1 MIENIANWVDQ
12 IVRDYIPQAR
22 CCSELDPRIKQ
33 YFRKDF
39 LDNSYFITTNDI
51 PKPDIPFDNINVE
64 SFINMDGD
72 GITYKNLY
80 FIKEHRAND
89 LTIHVHEL
97 VHVAQWKL
105 LGVRGFIEKYINEL
119 ENYEYEHAPLEKMA
133 YAIEDRFAA
142 HNELFNI
149 TMVVKDELKKLYGV

>member
-1 MIENIANWVDQ
+1 M
-12 IVRDYIPQAR
+12 DYIPHAR

-33 YFRKDF
+33 YFSQDF
-39 LDNSYFITTNDI
+39 LENSYFIITNDI
-51 PKPDIPFDNINVE
+51 PKPEIQFENSKVE

-105 LGVRGFIEKYINEL
+105 LGVIRFIEKYISEL
-119 ENYEYEHAPLEKMA
+119 ENYGYEHAALEKKA
-133 YAIEDRFAA
+133 YAIENRFTA
-142 HNELFNI
+142 HNELFDI
-149 TMVVKDELKKLYGV
+149 TTVVKDELKKLYGV

>member
-33 YFRKDF
+33 YFRQDF
-39 LDNSYFITTNDI
+39 LENSYFIITNDI
-51 PKPDIPFDNINVE
+51 PKPDIKFENSNVE

-80 FIKEHRAND
+80 FIKEHRAFD
-89 LTIHVHEL
+89 PTIHVHEL

-119 ENYEYEHAPLEKMA
+119 ENYEYERAPLEKMA

-142 HNELFNI
+142 HNELFDI

>member
-22 CCSELDPRIKQ
+22 CCSKLDLRIKQ
-33 YFRKDF
+33 YFRQDF
-39 LDNSYFITTNDI
+39 LENSYFIITNDI
-51 PKPDIPFDNINVE
+51 PKPDIKFENSNVE
-64 SFINMDGD
+64 SFITMDGD

-80 FIKEHRAND
+80 FIKEHRAFD
-89 LTIHVHEL
+89 PTIHVHEL

-119 ENYEYEHAPLEKMA
+119 ENYKYERAPLEKMA

-142 HNELFNI
+142 HSELFDIN
-149 TMVVKDELKKLYGV
+149 MFVKDELKKLYGV